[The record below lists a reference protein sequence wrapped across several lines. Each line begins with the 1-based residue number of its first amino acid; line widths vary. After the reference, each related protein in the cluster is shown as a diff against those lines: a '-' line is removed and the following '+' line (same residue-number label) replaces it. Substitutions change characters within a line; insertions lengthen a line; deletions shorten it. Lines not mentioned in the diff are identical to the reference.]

1 MKMKGMINGH
11 GWLGYKSYRKGCFK
25 KKKKKKK
32 VIQKR
37 NRNTAEITLF
47 KGKITIFK
55 HTSYLSYALS
65 SPMLMKSLVF
75 AI

>member
-32 VIQKR
+32 SYRKGIEILQKLHFLR
-37 NRNTAEITLF
+37 EKLQFLSILAIFHTLF
-47 KGKITIFK
+47 
-55 HTSYLSYALS
+55 LLQC
-65 SPMLMKSLVF
+65 
-75 AI
+75 